1 MTRALFLLQEVLRHR
16 NVNGEARDGKNAEK
30 KAGLRANEDA
40 EAEADEAKVKAER
53 EAQCRRGQAQADELR
68 RNSVAEEEKKAM
80 EKKTTPRKAG
90 QKFSSSK
97 DLTVATGLA
106 LKLGHCSA
114 CAPGCVGPEKKPP
127 HPINDGDFPPLS
139 PYPMK
144 VANKAAIASAA
155 KKTEDKAGK
164 AAAKAEKA
172 DALAKTAEA
181 NAETAKATAEK
192 EAADAEAAA
201 AKEKKEEGEAANEA
215 ADKKVVTHPNPLCT
229 NSAQACSNAAATEAE
244 TKAKPSTLDKDL
256 ESAEAQAEVVA
267 KHEEAKVA
275 EAAAKIEPPSRA
287 KDLQELAATNA
298 KLEEKNS
305 VLKES
310 QGQLKKEVAVLKE
323 SEGIAKEA
331 FAKECDLKSRVE
343 LVMLGNLP
351 LDFLDHL
358 LNTCEDI
365 PTQVEELIKKHF
377 ESKAAYERICQE
389 LKDDIFEGRER
400 NAALLRQTEA
410 LRDQKA
416 THNKLILGLRSY
428 IKDLEDDREETAAE
442 LNQVVQKLVFQQEEI
457 TQAEAKAAA
466 AEKKA
471 ADAKAEAA
479 AAEAEAADAK
489 AEAVAAKKVADDDK
503 AKAKA
508 KAKAK
513 EEKAKAKLKGVARL
527 LKEER
532 KEAAE
537 DASSRAERE
546 AEAAILRAEH
556 EAAEVEAAKRRTE
569 RTEQLEAEMLSDSGS
584 QSRSQSRDDSQSQ
597 SRSPIDC
604 FENQLN
610 AKAAATSRSPDE
622 AYAADK
628 KSATGAPGLEIVPF
642 HTGLASGDALA
653 ELEEILMAELEEIL
667 IKGTTE
673 EKISTSTVSQV
684 KAIIDANALLFCL
697 NKSLPTNNLAE
708 PGPSGDEMIKRLCC
722 VREWLANQDFPLSS
736 LLTQLQTDYALTG
749 KGKLINMI
757 KFVQNAEDYSD
768 FMSKQ
773 EASGATPKL
782 PHSKTSKKEKA
793 LRDWM
798 TKQGKRLGKATLT
811 WENPVE
817 MYALLEIVETY
828 PEVDIFSD
836 PEISDKVRDRPQNIP
851 KLQSGP
857 GFLRETVTM
866 ERHDMCSPA
875 LKAPEAAATWTQG
888 EHTEFGGVKFPSDGG
903 VKNQGVDQE
912 ELD

>member
-1 MTRALFLLQEVLRHR
+1 MLAQNTPRSHLKRKLEEFLNGTGSGAIESILREFDDYAK
-16 NVNGEARDGKNAEK
+16 NVWKLPESEMPPYAPGDNTHPQQVANAVVCYFVDHTANDDSPEGTLREQSKQKMERKNA
-30 KAGLRANEDA
+30 NI
-40 EAEADEAKVKAER
+40 
-53 EAQCRRGQAQADELR
+53 
-68 RNSVAEEEKKAM
+68 
-80 EKKTTPRKAG
+80 PRKADVIRLG
-90 QKFSSSK
+90 QLQEMLAVNGIVESTTAGRMINNAMENICNQKRKRPRVKTESNPAGTQVAGFYGVRFRDFSETDTDRQLRRESLQLAKGESYKEAWRIVVWWRKVAAAEGSK
-97 DLTVATGLA
+97 DSRARQCRLIMLSEIA
-106 LKLGHCSA
+106 LKLAREGLCSIQTGEFKKLLDIGKDPERWA
-114 CAPGCVGPEKKPP
+114 QIMEEVDMTAAPSDGADSVVLWRPIWDQWSTGEKPAMA
-127 HPINDGDFPPLS
+127 HTN
-139 PYPMK
+139 
-144 VANKAAIASAA
+144 A
-155 KKTEDKAGK
+155 E
-164 AAAKAEKA
+164 KAEKA
-172 DALAKTAEA
+172 AK
-181 NAETAKATAEK
+181 KKEK
-192 EAADAEAAA
+192 E
-201 AKEKKEEGEAANEA
+201 N
-215 ADKKVVTHPNPLCT
+215 
-229 NSAQACSNAAATEAE
+229 
-244 TKAKPSTLDKDL
+244 
-256 ESAEAQAEVVA
+256 
-267 KHEEAKVA
+267 
-275 EAAAKIEPPSRA
+275 
-287 KDLQELAATNA
+287 
-298 KLEEKNS
+298 
-305 VLKES
+305 
-310 QGQLKKEVAVLKE
+310 
-323 SEGIAKEA
+323 
-331 FAKECDLKSRVE
+331 
-343 LVMLGNLP
+343 
-351 LDFLDHL
+351 
-358 LNTCEDI
+358 
-365 PTQVEELIKKHF
+365 
-377 ESKAAYERICQE
+377 
-389 LKDDIFEGRER
+389 
-400 NAALLRQTEA
+400 
-410 LRDQKA
+410 
-416 THNKLILGLRSY
+416 
-428 IKDLEDDREETAAE
+428 
-442 LNQVVQKLVFQQEEI
+442 
-457 TQAEAKAAA
+457 
-466 AEKKA
+466 
-471 ADAKAEAA
+471 
-479 AAEAEAADAK
+479 
-489 AEAVAAKKVADDDK
+489 K

-667 IKGTTE
+667 INGTTE